1 MPKIIGATLAE
12 HREQVRLRLFAA
24 LSALMEREGFDAI
37 TLADI
42 AAEAGVGR
50 TAVYNHFPDKE
61 SLLLGFIEH
70 ETSSYLRDLEASIA
84 AVDDPVEQLRT
95 YVQQQ
100 IRLKRVY
107 HLAPGPDLRTV
118 ISRATMERL
127 RDHVSQV
134 ELPLR
139 RILTLGI
146 GTGRF
151 PRQDLDAV
159 VPLIDGHPQP
169 LAAFYST
176 GALPAIR
183 ALLDGDGKRSLRA
196 VLERLHVAHVHA
208 AELNAADPGL
218 ASFVDLDTPEDLAK
232 AKHQKKG

>member
-12 HREQVRLRLFAA
+12 HRAQVRLRLFGA

-42 AAEAGVGR
+42 AGEAGVGR

-61 SLLLGFIEH
+61 SLLLGFIEN
-70 ETSSYLRDLEASIA
+70 ETTSYIGALEESLAGIE
-84 AVDDPVEQLRT
+84 DPVEQLRT

-118 ISRATMERL
+118 VSRNTMLRL
-127 RDHVSQV
+127 REHISQI
-134 ELPLR
+134 EAPLR
-139 RILTLGI
+139 RILIQGI

-159 VPLIDGHPQP
+159 VPLINSCLNARHVPEDGPRRDR
-169 LAAFYST
+169 AIEETVAFVM
-176 GALPAIR
+176 
-183 ALLDGDGKRSLRA
+183 RA
-196 VLERLHVAHVHA
+196 VGVDPSVAVRRTA
-208 AELNAADPGL
+208 
-218 ASFVDLDTPEDLAK
+218 
-232 AKHQKKG
+232 